1 MVLAGPSGVG
11 KGAIVSR
18 LLAARPDIELSVSA
32 TTRRPRPDEIDGRHY
47 YFVGLDTFDRLVA
60 SGGLLEWA
68 EIFGNRYGTP
78 REPVERALAEGRTV
92 VVEIDVQGAR
102 QIREALPDAYMVF
115 IKPPSLEELE
125 RRLRTR
131 DTETDEQVRRRLAKA
146 SEELA
151 AEPEFDATVVN
162 DRLDHAA
169 RKVIELVDQLDRR
182 TMKSRK

>member
-1 MVLAGPSGVG
+1 VVLAGPSGVG

-18 LLAARPDIELSVSA
+18 LMAARPDLKLSTSA
-32 TTRRPRPDEIDGRHY
+32 TTRPPRPDETHGKHY
-47 YFVGLDTFDRLVA
+47 LFLDPEAFDKLIA

-102 QIREALPDAYMVF
+102 QIRATLPDAYLVF
-115 IKPPSLEELE
+115 IKPPNLDELE

-131 DTETDEQVRRRLAKA
+131 ETETDEQVRRRLAKA

-151 AEPEFDATVVN
+151 AEREFDATVVN
-162 DRLDHAA
+162 D
-169 RKVIELVDQLDRR
+169 QLDEAAHEVIAIVDRLGRR
-182 TMKSRK
+182 TMEERK

>member
-1 MVLAGPSGVG
+1 VVLAGPSGVG

-18 LLAARPDIELSVSA
+18 LLAARPDLRLSVSA
-32 TTRRPRPDEIDGRHY
+32 TTRRPRPDEVDGRHY
-47 YFVGLDTFDRLVA
+47 YFVGSDTFDRLVA
-60 SGGLLEWA
+60 AGGLLEWA

-78 REPVERALAEGRTV
+78 QEPVERALAEGRTV

-102 QIREALPDAYMVF
+102 QIRAALPDAFMVF
-115 IKPPSLEELE
+115 IKPPTLQELE

-131 DTETDEQVRRRLAKA
+131 ETETDEQIRRRLAKA

-151 AEPEFDATVVN
+151 AEPEFDASVVN
-162 DRLDHAA
+162 DQLDDAA
-169 RKVIELVDQLDRR
+169 REVIELVDGLDRR

>member
-1 MVLAGPSGVG
+1 MLAGPSGVG

-32 TTRRPRPDEIDGRHY
+32 TTRPPRPDEIEGRHY
-47 YFVGLDTFDRLVA
+47 FFVDSDTFDRLVA
-60 SGGLLEWA
+60 AGGLLEWA

-102 QIREALPDAYMVF
+102 QIRAARPDAYMVF
-115 IKPPSLEELE
+115 IKPPTLEELE

-131 DTETDEQVRRRLAKA
+131 DTESDEQVRRRLAKA
-146 SEELA
+146 SQELA
-151 AEPEFDATVVN
+151 AEPEFDASVVN
-162 DRLDHAA
+162 DQLDDAA
-169 RKVIELVDQLDRR
+169 REVIELVGRLDRR
-182 TMKSRK
+182 TMKSRR

>member
-1 MVLAGPSGVG
+1 VVLAGPSGVG

-18 LLAARPDIELSVSA
+18 LMAARPELELSISA
-32 TTRRPRPDEIDGRHY
+32 TTRHPRPDEVHGRHY
-47 YFVGLDTFDRLVA
+47 LFLEPEAFDRLIA
-60 SGGLLEWA
+60 AGGLLEWA

-92 VVEIDVQGAR
+92 LVEIDVQGAR
-102 QIREALPDAYMVF
+102 QIRAAVPDAYMVF
-115 IKPPSLEELE
+115 VKPPSLAELE

-146 SEELA
+146 ADELT

-162 DRLDHAA
+162 EQLDEAAQQVIGMVDRLG
-169 RKVIELVDQLDRR
+169 RR
-182 TMKSRK
+182 TMRDRK